1 MYVYKSTLATQMDLQ
16 TRQNGPV
23 RCYSIMDIE
32 RILKEERKT
41 FFLSEM
47 VIKGCPKHLD
57 FDQEFIH
64 EDSVDPLMTY
74 LHKEYGLLLALSIK
88 DYVRGLK
95 AKVQKRAYSTT
106 HRIEIAYK
114 SKYKCNKCDILLP
127 PTFQVDHI
135 IELCDGGT
143 DTYDNLQA
151 LCPNCHAEKTR
162 CNILRR
168 HKIFEEVYGK
178 KFEEMQKNAFD
189 KFKYKSK
196 YF

>member
-1 MYVYKSTLATQMDLQ
+1 MDLRV
-16 TRQNGPV
+16 RQNGPV
-23 RCYSIMDIE
+23 RCYHLHDIE
-32 RILKEERKT
+32 TIIKQERPT
-41 FFLSEM
+41 FYLTDM
-47 VIKGCPKHLD
+47 IVKGCPKQLD
-57 FDQEFIH
+57 HDEEFIH
-64 EDSVDPLMTY
+64 EDSVDPLMAY

-88 DYVRGLK
+88 EYVRGLK
-95 AKVQKRAYSTT
+95 AKVQKRQYSTT

-114 SKYKCNKCDILLP
+114 SKYKCNKCDMLLP
-127 PTFQVDHI
+127 PTFEVDHI

-168 HKIFEEVYGK
+168 HDTFKEIYGK
-178 KFEEMQKNAFD
+178 KFEEMQSNAFD